1 MAISDYWEP
10 HRVWARTFLATHGH
24 LPTVDSGQLNLDD
37 LVFDALGF
45 WTEASEID
53 SLLPEEP
60 RIEPTSRYLA
70 LSALWQVAKSVED
83 DSPDLGV
90 DRNEDRRMAAQRL
103 AHAELKYLP
112 VDVVTDL
119 SGVQWEITAAIA

>member
-70 LSALWQVAKSVED
+70 LSALWQVAKSVD
-83 DSPDLGV
+83 TGRNSVVGV
-90 DRNEDRRMAAQRL
+90 VN
-103 AHAELKYLP
+103 
-112 VDVVTDL
+112 V
-119 SGVQWEITAAIA
+119 